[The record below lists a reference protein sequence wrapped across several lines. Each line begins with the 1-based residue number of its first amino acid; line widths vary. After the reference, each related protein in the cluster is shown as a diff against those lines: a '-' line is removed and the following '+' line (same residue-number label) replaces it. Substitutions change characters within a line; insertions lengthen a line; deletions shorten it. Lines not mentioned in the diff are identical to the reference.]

1 MAIIIRNGTSIR
13 GGFKLNNP
21 VTSSGGGASGSDA
34 LLAQLTTSRAAYTA
48 ATVNDWVTITQ
59 TEYNSIFTNVQSVQK
74 RGNTDSQIA
83 TRAVSAGFSEVTFGN
98 GDINTPLPINVG
110 EYPIAFISETWN
122 TNQNV
127 QFGYTLLYHS
137 GTPVYGNSVPI
148 KWLQRNYYLRKAPTG
163 IEGAPATQTLYPT
176 LKLDTNL
183 YTFNTVPSTVGWYT
197 TNGGTSWTSY
207 AFGMAKFQMLV
218 TSAKTW

>member
-1 MAIIIRNGTSIR
+1 MAVIIQNGTIIR

-21 VTSSGGGASGSDA
+21 VTSSGGASGSDA

-48 ATVNDWVTITQ
+48 ATVNNWITITQ
-59 TEYNSIFTNVQSVQK
+59 TEYNSIFNNVQGVQK
-74 RGNTDSQIA
+74 KGNTDVQVN
-83 TRAVSAGFSEVTFGN
+83 TRAISAGFNEVTFGS

-122 TNQNV
+122 TDQNV

-148 KWLQRNYYLRKAPTG
+148 KWFQRNYYVRKAPTG

-176 LKLDTNL
+176 LKLDTNSF
-183 YTFNTVPSTVGWYT
+183 TFNTVPSTVGWYT
-197 TNGGTSWTSY
+197 TNNGVSWVSS
-207 AFGMAKFQMLV
+207 AFSMAKFQMLV
-218 TSAKTW
+218 TTAKTW

>member
-1 MAIIIRNGTSIR
+1 MAIIIQNGTTIR
-13 GGFKLNNP
+13 GGFKINNP
-21 VTSSGGGASGSDA
+21 VTSSGSASGPDA
-34 LLAQLTTSRAAYTA
+34 LLAQLTTSRATYTA

-59 TEYNSIFTNVQSVQK
+59 TEYNSIFSNVQGVQK
-74 RGNTDSQIA
+74 KGNTDVQIA
-83 TRAVSAGFSEVTFGN
+83 TRAVSAGFSEVTFGV
-98 GDINTPLPINVG
+98 GDVNTPLPINVG

-148 KWLQRNYYLRKAPTG
+148 KWLQRNYYVRKAPTG

-176 LKLDTNL
+176 LKLDSNTF
-183 YTFNTVPSTVGWYT
+183 TFNTVPSTVGWYT
-197 TNGGTSWTSY
+197 TNGGTSWTS
-207 AFGMAKFQMLV
+207 FGSAMAKFQMLV
-218 TSAKTW
+218 TTAKTW